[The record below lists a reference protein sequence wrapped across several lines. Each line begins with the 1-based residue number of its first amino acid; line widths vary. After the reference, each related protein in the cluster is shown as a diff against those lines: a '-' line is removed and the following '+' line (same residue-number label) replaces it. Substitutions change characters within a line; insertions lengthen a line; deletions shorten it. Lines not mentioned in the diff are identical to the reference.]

1 MKHHIYIFTFILL
14 IKSIYGY
21 LFCQEK
27 VDPPIEFE
35 EDPSFNIKPE
45 MSGKTYDTIIVN
57 NMLFMK
63 EGIQIDPMKSDFCPI
78 DFDVPTK
85 EDFENLIS
93 NLGNNA
99 YSILSDPNGL
109 NMSAPK
115 YYFTQNQTGT
125 GFANYYLLHFDGEE
139 VKIDD
144 LDITKVGFNNI
155 FVLCL
160 LRPPKTAKIIF
171 PDSEDFD
178 YNISTYITTDNKYF
192 NKHLWKISNDDNY
205 YKTSSINASF
215 TQSGGQKI
223 EYWGQLV
230 TGTNIYLCEYIFVK
244 KRNVLS
250 EQEFS
255 DSNIKKIETDFDMT
269 YSNELHF
276 VYSNSPVA
284 PRIDGGYYIAFSDE
298 FKFLHILSY
307 DKDDNLLKNYNT
319 TQKGNVFDITSTDY
333 GFVVYIL
340 DPDRPKFHSFLS
352 LYNKNFKLINTVQ
365 IMNNTDTDNRTLD
378 SDQTRQIMKYVKNG
392 SPAYGM
398 RFMYDP
404 DNAKLLYSK
413 GRIFLIFAHYN
424 HFDSGGHTGDTVVT
438 FNDLLEDIDFGI
450 TWGASHSL
458 IQSGTIDDNYFWT
471 ASLSDAY
478 PSGIKVEYTSKKEFS
493 STDYDPINEKYNS
506 RIASSNDS
514 LAGYIYPYMDGRAD
528 GKLGG
533 LLYYEN
539 LGLYVLVYAKTP
551 VNTTTNTDN
560 VIYATTWK
568 FEDNKITSVEIKI
581 IKNFGPDDNIMQLR
595 AGKLGD
601 NLLVII
607 YAPTTLK
614 GSNWYGD
621 IPKGTIPKVFVIELP
636 SFNFLKNDIKVD
648 NLLMNTNEDLRTFDD
663 GVLIWATSNEN
674 GKLTINKIGVPRL
687 DDTFDNNKY
696 ILTKK
701 DLNDEY
707 EEETKEEEKPN
718 DENEEKKESEKNKEH
733 EEESKEKEEENKEH
747 KQENKEN
754 EEESKEKEEQNK
766 EYEEENK
773 ENEEQNKESE
783 KNKEHEEQNK
793 EHEEQNKENEEEN
806 KEHEDENKEKEE
818 QNKEKEE
825 QNKEKEE
832 QNKEHEQESKENEE
846 QNKEHEDE
854 NKEKEEQNKEH
865 KEESKEHEEQSKENE
880 HQNNEKEGYKENEQE
895 NKESEKNKEHEEQN
909 KEHEEQNKENEQ
921 ENKEHEEKNKE
932 HEEES
937 KEKEQQNKEKE
948 EIKENEKNKEK
959 EEENKESNENK
970 EEEENIEKKENEEK
984 KKENEIGKE
993 IEENKEEEEKE
1004 PSKEMEENGE
1014 IKDNEENKENKEREE
1029 ENELTEER
1037 EEKEEKNE
1045 EKEKREENKE
1055 SEDNKEN
1062 EEIKESEEKEKNDEI
1077 KGDEENK
1084 ENEEEF
1090 EENKER
1096 EKKEENEKNEN
1107 EEKEENK
1114 ENIESE
1120 EIKENK
1126 IIENEEEELK
1136 NNTKTVEE
1144 EIGSKEEKEQNKEEE
1159 IKHNE
1164 IDEEEY
1170 EKKEIEIEDKEKDN
1184 EIKENEEKYNFV
1196 EQEEKK
1202 NYEEENKKEN
1212 EIKEEEVK
1220 DYKKEEEEE
1229 KDDSNGNN
1237 KMQQNIVAVAAGM
1250 VVVVSIISI
1259 IFFFLR
1265 FFFL

>member
-533 LLYYEN
+533 LLYYEK

-636 SFNFLKNDIKVD
+636 SFNFLKNDIIVD

-718 DENEEKKESEKNKEH
+718 DENEENKERKIKSMSKKVKKMKNKIKNMKMKIKKKKNKIKNMKKKVKNMKNKVKKMKKKIKNMSKKVKKMKKKIKNISKKIKKMNKKEQS
-733 EEESKEKEEENKEH
+733 
-747 KQENKEN
+747 KEN
-754 EEESKEKEEQNK
+754 E
-766 EYEEENK
+766 
-773 ENEEQNKESE
+773 
-783 KNKEHEEQNK
+783 H
-793 EHEEQNKENEEEN
+793 
-806 KEHEDENKEKEE
+806 ENKEKEE
-818 QNKEKEE
+818 Q
-825 QNKEKEE
+825 
-832 QNKEHEQESKENEE
+832 
-846 QNKEHEDE
+846 
-854 NKEKEEQNKEH
+854 
-865 KEESKEHEEQSKENE
+865 
-880 HQNNEKEGYKENEQE
+880 
-895 NKESEKNKEHEEQN
+895 
-909 KEHEEQNKENEQ
+909 
-921 ENKEHEEKNKE
+921 NKE

-948 EIKENEKNKEK
+948 EIKENEKNNEK

-993 IEENKEEEEKE
+993 SEENKEEEEKE
-1004 PSKEMEENGE
+1004 PAKEMEENGE

-1062 EEIKESEEKEKNDEI
+1062 EEIIESEEKEKNDEI